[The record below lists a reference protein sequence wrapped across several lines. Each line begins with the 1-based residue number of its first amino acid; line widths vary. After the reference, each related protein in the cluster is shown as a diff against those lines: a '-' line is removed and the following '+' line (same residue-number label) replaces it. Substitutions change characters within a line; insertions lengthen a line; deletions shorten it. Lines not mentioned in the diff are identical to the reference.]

1 MLKPLLILCLGNDI
15 VSDDGFGP
23 AVARRLLDEDDL
35 AEETDVIAAPV
46 AGFNL
51 LDLLAGREKALIVDT
66 MVSGRLAPGTLSF
79 FKAGVLTPGKNL
91 ITSHQISLPT
101 ILELG
106 KILGVKMPQVVDV
119 IAVEAEDVET
129 LSEELTPTVQ
139 KAVDGALDLIYEW
152 ISQNSIEKE
161 RV

>member
-23 AVARRLLDEDDL
+23 VVAQRLQKENDFP
-35 AEETDVIAAPV
+35 EEVEIIEAHT

-51 LDLLAGREKALIVDT
+51 LDLLTGRERVLIIDA
-66 MVSGRLAPGTLSF
+66 MVSGRFAPGTLNF
-79 FKAGVLTPGKNL
+79 FPAGILTPAKNL

-101 ILELG
+101 TLELG
-106 KILGVKMPQVVDV
+106 RILGLKMPEVDV
-119 IAVEAEDVET
+119 VAVEAEDIET
-129 LSEELTPTVQ
+129 VSEQLTPAVH
-139 KAVDGALDLIYEW
+139 KAVNEALEIINDW
-152 ISQNSIEKE
+152 ISQNKIESE

>member
-1 MLKPLLILCLGNDI
+1 MCLGNDI

-23 AVARRLLDEDDL
+23 VVARKLLDNNDFSTE
-35 AEETDVIAAPV
+35 AEIITASV

-51 LDLLAGREKALIVDT
+51 LDLLAGRERVLIVDA
-66 MVSGRLAPGTLSF
+66 MVSGRFAPGTLNF
-79 FKAGVLTPGKNL
+79 FRAGILTPAKNL

-101 ILELG
+101 TLELG
-106 KILGVKMPQVVDV
+106 KILGLKMPQVVDV
-119 IAVEAEDVET
+119 IAVEAEDIET

-139 KAVDGALDLIYEW
+139 KAVNGALELIYNW

>member
-1 MLKPLLILCLGNDI
+1 
-15 VSDDGFGP
+15 
-23 AVARRLLDEDDL
+23 
-35 AEETDVIAAPV
+35 

>member
-1 MLKPLLILCLGNDI
+1 MKPLLILCLGNDI

-23 AVARRLLDEDDL
+23 VVAHKLLDNNDFSTEV
-35 AEETDVIAAPV
+35 EVITASV

-51 LDLLAGREKALIVDT
+51 LDLFAGREKVLLIDT
-66 MVSGRLAPGTLSF
+66 MFSGRFAPGTLKF
-79 FKAGVLTPGKNL
+79 FPAGVLTPAKNL

-101 ILELG
+101 ALELG
-106 KILGVKMPQVVDV
+106 KIMGLKMPQLVDV
-119 IAVEAEDVET
+119 IAVEAEDIET

-139 KAVDGALDLIYEW
+139 KAVNGALELVYDW

-161 RV
+161 RS